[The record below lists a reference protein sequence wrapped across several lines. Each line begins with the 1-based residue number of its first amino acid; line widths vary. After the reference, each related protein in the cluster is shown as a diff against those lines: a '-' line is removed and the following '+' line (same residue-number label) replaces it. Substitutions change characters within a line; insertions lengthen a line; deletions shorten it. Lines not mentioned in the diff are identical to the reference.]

1 MLICACCGSSCALRD
16 QSGVRS
22 RQTLGN
28 IGGNTT
34 WDRLA
39 EYLEKEV
46 SGQEIFVIARG
57 FEAPLIPR
65 SLHRD

>member
-1 MLICACCGSSCALRD
+1 M
-16 QSGVRS
+16 RS
-22 RQTLGN
+22 RQTPGN